1 MSNVISFEEYA
12 LSKDPEQIWVKRFS
26 EAISPYFSWNHT
38 QMEFELVSRHYYRV
52 VNGLEEKSW
61 IYEVDC
67 FVGVPE
73 QITLFHELDKSYVT
87 CIKIPLGVL
96 VQLGLNNGNSYPF
109 CIVLERKKD
118 DEDTD
123 ELMLVHTNLYNFFQ
137 TWIDFD
143 DAVRN
148 GEAPFDDDPERFK
161 EMYLDYDIENAWAKK
176 QNIALRLHQKKHD
189 ELKTKYLHQALTVA
203 IMLSEENDLFFNSKF
218 SEKGSGIL
226 ASTKHKNPTIETLWS
241 LGNELDEDFS
251 HYFPNV
257 EVFTGELVFEV
268 ELWSPELTW
277 MIKDPE
283 SKSRWDYA
291 KLALDNSGIK
301 YEDLDMHTDD
311 DEDLDN

>member
-1 MSNVISFEEYA
+1 MAEIDKALPNVKKSTIELPGE
-12 LSKDPEQIWVKRFS
+12 DVIS
-26 EAISPYFSWNHT
+26 EAIQEQLQQEQEAPDNIEIVETEEGGAEISFDPSKAMAEGSQNHFANLA
-38 QMEFELVSRHYYRV
+38 EY
-52 VNGLEEKSW
+52 
-61 IYEVDC
+61 
-67 FVGVPE
+67 
-73 QITLFHELDKSYVT
+73 LDDDVLG
-87 CIKIPLGVL
+87 PLG
-96 VQLGLNNGNSYPF
+96 S
-109 CIVLERKKD
+109 
-118 DEDTD
+118 
-123 ELMLVHTNLYNFFQ
+123 EL
-137 TWIDFD
+137 
-143 DAVRN
+143 
-148 GEAPFDDDPERFK
+148 K

-176 QNIALRLHQKKHD
+176 QNIALRLHQQKHD